1 LHARVVTLRV
11 REGKIDEV
19 LRIIREISVPVGER
33 QEGFN
38 GFVVKSDWGAN
49 KILITSLWNT
59 EADMLAGESGEYFQD
74 QISRVVILLAGPPL
88 IEHYR
93 VDIVS

>member
-1 LHARVVTLRV
+1 MRPGSTITLIA
-11 REGKIDEV
+11 K
-19 LRIIREISVPVGER
+19 ISVPFGER

-38 GFVVKSDWGAN
+38 GFVVKSDRGAN
-49 KILITSLWNT
+49 KILSTTLWNT

-74 QISRVVILLAGPPL
+74 QIGRVVILLAGPPL